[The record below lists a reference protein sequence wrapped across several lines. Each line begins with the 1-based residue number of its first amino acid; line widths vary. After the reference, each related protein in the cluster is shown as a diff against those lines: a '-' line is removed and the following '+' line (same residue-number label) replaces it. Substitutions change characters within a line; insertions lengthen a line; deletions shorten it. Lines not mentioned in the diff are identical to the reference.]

1 MASGTGAPGYS
12 RGRVLIVEDDEA
24 TAAYLASALERAG
37 FTADGA
43 GDAIQA
49 ERRLSGVEYDALL
62 VDVGLPGPSGFD
74 LVREVKEAY
83 PHLPIAMTTANAT
96 MDVAVQAV
104 RSSVDDFLV
113 KPIDPRGLVELVD
126 RLVRQGRVAQAGS
139 ERVLAIGAHPDDVEI
154 GVGGALLRHVFL
166 GDVVAIV
173 TLTQGDPDHGGA
185 VGVARAERAAAML
198 KVRRYQ
204 HKLEPGRIP
213 GAEPTVSL
221 LEDAISEF
229 VPTCVYTHSASDLD
243 RDHGHVHT
251 ATMAATARI
260 PGLYCYESPSVSVDF
275 RPDRFVPV
283 DQFLDAKVELL
294 GDGASSVGAHPD
306 IDPELVRSTGRYWG
320 RYGGS
325 RYCEPLEVVRERVRP
340 GAAVVVDRARAG
352 T

>member
-1 MASGTGAPGYS
+1 
-12 RGRVLIVEDDEA
+12 VLIVEDDEA

-37 FTADGA
+37 FAVDSA
-43 GDAIQA
+43 GDAIAA
-49 ERRLSGVEYDALL
+49 ERHLAGAEYDTLL

-74 LVREVKEAY
+74 LVREMKGAY
-83 PHLPIAMTTANAT
+83 PDLPIAMMTANAS

-113 KPIDPRGLVELVD
+113 KPIDPGGLVELVD
-126 RLVRQGRVAQAGS
+126 RLVRQGRIAQAGP

-166 GDVVAIV
+166 GDVVAVV
-173 TLTQGDPDHGGA
+173 TLTQGEPDHGGA
-185 VGVARAERAAAML
+185 LGLARAERSAAML
-198 KVRRYQ
+198 GVRRYQ
-204 HKLEPGRIP
+204 HELEPGRVP

-229 VPTCVYTHSASDLD
+229 DPTRVYTHSGSDLD
-243 RDHGHVHT
+243 RDHSHVHK
-251 ATMAATARI
+251 ATMAAATRI
-260 PGLYCYESPSVSVDF
+260 PALYCYESPSVSVDF

-294 GDGASSVGAHPD
+294 GEGPSSVGGHPD
-306 IDPELVRSTGRYWG
+306 LDPELVRSTSRYWG

-325 RYCEPLEVVRERVRP
+325 RYCEPLEVVRERVRV
-340 GAAVVVDRARAG
+340 GAAERAG
-352 T
+352 AAT